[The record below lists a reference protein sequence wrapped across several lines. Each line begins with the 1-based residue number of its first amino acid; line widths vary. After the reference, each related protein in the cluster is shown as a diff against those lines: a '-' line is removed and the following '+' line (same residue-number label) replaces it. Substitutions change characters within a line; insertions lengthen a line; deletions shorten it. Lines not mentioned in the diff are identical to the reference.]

1 MMLDLNSLSALTWNN
16 PLVQGLLND
25 TVVTRQEIV
34 QDSKTNE
41 RVIINHRRFVP
52 GSLQS
57 KRRPLGK

>member
-1 MMLDLNSLSALTWNN
+1 MLDLNSLSALTRNN

-25 TVVTRQEIV
+25 TVASRQEIV
-34 QDSKTNE
+34 QNPKTNE

-52 GSLQS
+52 GSLQA